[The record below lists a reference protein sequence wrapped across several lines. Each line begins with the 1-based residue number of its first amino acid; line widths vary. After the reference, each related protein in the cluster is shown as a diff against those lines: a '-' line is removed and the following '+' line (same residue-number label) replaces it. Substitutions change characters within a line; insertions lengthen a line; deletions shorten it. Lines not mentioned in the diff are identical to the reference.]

1 MYFTCKSIFKDKK
14 TISFIQMARRLNE
27 EFISMLGELNDI
39 MMLQG
44 EPFRARA
51 YGKAQETVMTYNG
64 DITSVEQ
71 LNGKPGIG
79 TTIMNKLKEY
89 VETGTLKV
97 LERER
102 QNPINILSK
111 IYGIGPKKAK
121 ELVDEGITSIE
132 ALRKVQDNKLNAKQ
146 KLGLKYFEDIEKRIP
161 RSEIDEYK
169 NKLSEVFAKSAPQGS
184 IFEIVGSYRR
194 GAIDSGD
201 IDIIITNSKND
212 AKSFTNFVDA
222 LIKNKMIVEV
232 LSRGQSK
239 SMTIMQLTTAK
250 PFRRVDFMY
259 SPPEEYS
266 FSILYFTGSKIF
278 NTIQRQRALDMKYTL
293 NEHGIYHMVDGKKGN
308 KVEGEFPTEK
318 SIFDLLGMIYKE
330 PQERKDGRAV
340 QFTIQEQPQQQQQ
353 PPQQQQQQEQQPQ
366 QEPPQQEPP
375 QQQPPQQQQIT
386 EHIATS
392 IVEPITIK
400 KPKNI
405 TLKKKIKQTLVT
417 SLLNFKS
424 SGLSAL
430 KLMTEAELSN
440 LIRDANNAY
449 YHNTQPIMTDNEY
462 DILIE
467 YTKSHYPDNEAVK
480 EGHTKYPTLSNSNS
494 NDNTL
499 GTIEKNKVK
508 LPYQMWSM
516 DKIKPDTDTLSKWTK
531 KYKGPYVVS
540 CKVDGVS
547 GLYTTEGSEPKL
559 YTRGDGITGQDVS
572 HIIPYLK
579 LPTIKNITIRGEF
592 IIAKD
597 LFATKY
603 AGKFANPRNF
613 VAGVINHKMID
624 EEKYKDLSFIIYEV
638 IEPAIKPSEQ
648 MKYLQDT
655 QSSVEVVKYS
665 TMPTITNE
673 ILSELLIQWRS
684 EYKYEIDG
692 IICMNDEVYPRPKGN
707 PEYAFAFKMVLSE
720 QVAEA
725 KVVDVI
731 WTPSKDGY
739 LKPRVQIEPITLGG
753 VNIEYATGFNAK
765 FIEDNK
771 IGVGSLIRLIRSG
784 DVIPHIIATIQQA
797 SSPLF
802 PSEPYEWNETHVDI
816 ILKNKEDNQVVKE
829 KNITGFF
836 TNLGVE
842 GLSSGNIKR
851 IVEAGYDTIS
861 KIIAM
866 TEADLLKVDGFKQK
880 MATKISSGIKARL
893 KEASLPEL
901 MHATNIFGRGFGI
914 KKIENILTEL
924 PTILASSTSTNKS
937 DKIKMISKVQGMA
950 KKTAEQFV
958 DKIELFIEFMNE
970 SKLTDK
976 LIYAPKQTHHN
987 NVIDENHPL
996 YKKKYIMTGFRDKEL
1011 MDKLSAFGAEQG
1023 SSVSKN
1029 TFVVIVK
1036 NLDEDT
1042 GKVEEAKKLN
1052 IPIMTPQMIIEK
1064 YF

>member
-1 MYFTCKSIFKDKK
+1 MKNVLLKPYLKIITHYH
-14 TISFIQMARRLNE
+14 TYIQMARRLNE
-27 EFISMLGELNDI
+27 EFISILGELNDL
-39 MMLQG
+39 MTLQG

-71 LNGKPGIG
+71 LKDKSGIG
-79 TTIMNKLKEY
+79 STIMNKLTEY

-132 ALRKVQDNKLNAKQ
+132 ALRKVQDKKLNAKQ

-161 RSEIDEYK
+161 RNEIDEYK
-169 NKLSEVFAKSAPQGS
+169 NKLNDVFAKCTPSGS
-184 IFEIVGSYRR
+184 TFEIVGSYRR
-194 GAIDSGD
+194 GATDSGD

-212 AKSFTNFVDA
+212 ANSFTNFVDA

-239 SMTIMQLTTAK
+239 SMTIMQLASTN

-259 SPPEEYS
+259 SPPDEYS

-278 NTIQRQRALDMKYTL
+278 NTVQRQRALDMKYTL

-308 KVEGEFPTEK
+308 KVEGSFPNEK
-318 SIFDLLGMIYKE
+318 SIFDLLGMMFKE

-340 QFTIQEQPQQQQQ
+340 QFTEQEQAQQTQAQQAQVQQTQAQ
-353 PPQQQQQQEQQPQ
+353 PIETITMPT
-366 QEPPQQEPP
+366 EP
-375 QQQPPQQQQIT
+375 T
-386 EHIATS
+386 
-392 IVEPITIK
+392 ITIK
-400 KPKNI
+400 KPKNV
-405 TLKKKIKQTLVT
+405 TLKKKIKQNPVT
-417 SLLNFKS
+417 TLLNFKS

-430 KLMTEAELSN
+430 KLMTEAELSS

-449 YHNTQPIMTDNEY
+449 YHNSQPIMTDNEY

-480 EGHTKYPTLSNSNS
+480 EGHTKPL
-494 NDNTL
+494 NTD
-499 GTIEKNKVK
+499 GETVEKNKVK
-508 LPYQMWSM
+508 LPYEMWSM
-516 DKIKPDTDTLSKWTK
+516 DKIKPDTDTLSKWAK

-597 LFATKY
+597 LFSTKY
-603 AGKFANPRNF
+603 ASKFANPRNF
-613 VAGVINHKMID
+613 VAGTINHKTID

-648 MKYLQDT
+648 MKYFDKLN
-655 QSSVEVVKYS
+655 SSIDIVKYAS
-665 TMPTITNE
+665 MSTITNE

-692 IICMNDEVYPRPKGN
+692 IICMNDDIYPRPKGN
-707 PEYAFAFKMVLSE
+707 PEYAFAFKMVLSD

-765 FIEDNK
+765 FIEDNR

-784 DVIPHIIATIQQA
+784 DVIPHIVETIQAA

-802 PSEPYEWNETHVDI
+802 PLEPYEWNETHVDI
-816 ILKNKEDNQVVKE
+816 ILKNKADNQVVKE

-842 GLSSGNIKR
+842 GLSSGNVKR
-851 IVEAGYDTIS
+851 IVEAGFDTIA

-866 TEADLLKVDGFKQK
+866 TEADFLKVDGFKQK
-880 MATKISSGIKARL
+880 MATKISDGIKT
-893 KEASLPEL
+893 KVEGSSLPEL
-901 MHATNIFGRGFGI
+901 MHATNIFGRGFGT
-914 KKIENILTEL
+914 KKLELILTEL
-924 PTILASSTSTNKS
+924 PTILVSSTNISTTNTNKS

-976 LIYAPKQTHHN
+976 LIYVPKHEQHN
-987 NVIDENHPL
+987 IVINETHPL
-996 YKKKYIMTGFRDKEL
+996 YKKKYVMTGFRDKDL
-1011 MDKLSAFGAEQG
+1011 MDKLSALGAEQA

-1042 GKVEEAKKLN
+1042 GKVDDAKKLN
-1052 IPIMTPQMIIEK
+1052 IPIMTHQMIIEK
-1064 YF
+1064 YL